1 MLGDK
6 LAELR
11 KKKGLTQADLAAYL
25 QISRQAYS
33 TYEVDK
39 HEMDL
44 QTLGKLADFYGV
56 SIDYLFGRY
65 DSNPFLLGDED
76 EIALIKDYRRLDA
89 RGKGSV
95 RATLAFELSQGAG
108 TAKKQAM

>member
-11 KKKGLTQADLAAYL
+11 KKRGLTQVDVAAFL

-33 TYEVDK
+33 TYEVGK

-44 QTLGKLADFYGV
+44 QSLQKLADFYGV

-65 DSNPFLLGDED
+65 DVKPFLLSDDD
-76 EIALIKDYRRLDA
+76 EIALVKDYRGLDG

-95 RATLAFELSQGAG
+95 RATLAFELAQGG
-108 TAKKQAM
+108 AKKQAM

>member
-1 MLGDK
+1 MLGEK

-11 KKKGLTQADLAAYL
+11 KEKGLTQADIAAYL

-33 TYEVDK
+33 TYEVGK

-44 QTLGKLADFYGV
+44 RTLGKMADYYQV

-65 DSNPFLLGDED
+65 DIKPFLIDSDD
-76 EIALIKDYRRLDA
+76 EITVIKGYRALDG

-95 RATLAFELSQGAG
+95 KATLAFELGQAG
-108 TAKKQAM
+108 SGKPL